1 MLTTKGTATRQRIID
16 GAAAEIRERGLVDTT
31 LDDVCRRTA
40 TSKGQLFHY
49 FPDGRE
55 ELLLAVA
62 DREADRVLEDQQ
74 PHLGELTTWPAW
86 QAWRDAV
93 VRRYQQ
99 QGVHCPL
106 GTLITELGHRT
117 PAAQAVTRRLV
128 RQWQD
133 DLHTGIVGMQRI
145 GEISGDLDAE
155 RTAASIIAAI
165 QGGVAIL
172 MSTGSSTHLESAL
185 DTSLLFLRTGTK

>member
-1 MLTTKGTATRQRIID
+1 MPFAPGLASVGFSGARDSDESRQ
-16 GAAAEIRERGLVDTT
+16 
-31 LDDVCRRTA
+31 
-40 TSKGQLFHY
+40 
-49 FPDGRE
+49 
-55 ELLLAVA
+55 
-62 DREADRVLEDQQ
+62 
-74 PHLGELTTWPAW
+74 
-86 QAWRDAV
+86 
-93 VRRYQQ
+93 
-99 QGVHCPL
+99 
-106 GTLITELGHRT
+106 TLITELGHRT

-133 DLHTGIVGMQRI
+133 DLYTGIVGMQRI